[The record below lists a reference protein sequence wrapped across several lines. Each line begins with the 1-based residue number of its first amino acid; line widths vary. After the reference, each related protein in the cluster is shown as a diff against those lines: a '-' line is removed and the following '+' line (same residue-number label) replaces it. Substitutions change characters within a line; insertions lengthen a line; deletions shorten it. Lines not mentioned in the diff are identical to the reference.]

1 MDINFLQY
9 LVDPITKD
17 ELVLKNEVIINNT
30 LESGLLVSKSSTYK
44 ITNGI
49 PRFVSE
55 NNYSENFGWQWNKW
69 STLQFEE
76 NNLNKPM
83 EGHTSNMFF
92 KITNWQPSDIEN
104 KYILDLGCGSG
115 RFSDLVVNLKG
126 IPILVDNSNAIDVAK
141 NNLMTKTNKAVFIQ
155 CDILN
160 LPLRDNVVNNAFSI
174 GVLHHTPDPKKG
186 VSEAYRVLENKGS
199 FALSV
204 YSKDSLYNF
213 PIVHLWR
220 KLFKLLNPI
229 FGYFPALI
237 YSEFFGRI
245 NFYISKI
252 HRYLTYPVRLVFPT
266 IVLKDLDW
274 SVLDTF
280 DCITT
285 SYQSGHTIDEL
296 YDWFKNSNF
305 KYISNGSWGV
315 NVIGK
320 K

>member
-1 MDINFLQY
+1 MDIKFLKF
-9 LVDPITKD
+9 LVDPLTKE
-17 ELVLKNEVIINNT
+17 ELILKNEIIIKNQI
-30 LESGLLVSKSSTYK
+30 EYGLLISKSNKYE

-49 PRFVSE
+49 PRFVSDD
-55 NNYSENFGWQWNKW
+55 NYSENFGWQWNKW

-83 EGHTSNMFF
+83 EKHTHNMFF
-92 KITNWQPSDIEN
+92 KITNWKNSDIEN

-115 RFSDLVVNLKG
+115 RFSDLIVSYKG
-126 IPILVDNSNAIDVAK
+126 TPILVDNSNAIDVAK
-141 NNLMTKTNKAVFIQ
+141 NNLKPKTKNAIFIQ

-160 LPLRDNVVNNAFSI
+160 LPFKESVVDNAFSI

-186 VSEAYRVLENKGS
+186 VLEAYRVLKNNGS

-213 PIVHLWR
+213 PIVHIWR
-220 KLFKLLNPI
+220 KVFRTLKPI
-229 FGYFPALI
+229 FGLSPAFF
-237 YSEFFGRI
+237 YSQFFGRI
-245 NFYISKI
+245 NFYISRI
-252 HRYLTYPVRLVFPT
+252 HRYLTYPIRLIFPT
-266 IVLKDLDW
+266 IVLKDIEW

-280 DCITT
+280 DAITT
-285 SYQSGHTIDEL
+285 SYQSGHTFDEL
-296 YDWFKNSNF
+296 YEWFKISNF
-305 KYISNGSWGV
+305 KTITDGSWGV